1 MRVKRCAQVLATGR
15 GMALLTLTLTASL
28 VHTCSSSRESNV
40 FTAGP
45 GEQFSSLRE
54 AACSADTAGS
64 GSGSDSVIVELRG
77 GIWPPQTLQDTT
89 CLGFTRPVVV
99 RPRAGEEVVISA
111 GRQVPTTALRKQEH
125 AGIYST
131 LLPVSIGLH
140 PGQYGGLTS
149 AGCGNLAQ
157 VSYNGEPMTLARFP
171 NVNTVTDTWNFAAV
185 DKVIDPAGA
194 FTMAATNVSY
204 PVNGTRL
211 AAWAKEKHLW
221 IHGYFGYNWADTYKR
236 VDSINVSTGVIVT
249 TDARRGA
256 PQRLSTVKTEHG
268 ERDGA
273 SADSRST
280 YPVSKHNRVLAV
292 NALTELDHPGEYYI
306 DYDTGMLSF
315 IPPHGGSVAASDKI
329 VVSVNSTA
337 LEFNGS
343 ATTKSV
349 RFEHMQ
355 FADAQVSEHTIF

>member
-1 MRVKRCAQVLATGR
+1 MR
-15 GMALLTLTLTASL
+15 LTLALTASL
-28 VHTCSSSRESNV
+28 QVGFVHMCTCSSSSACNV

-54 AACSADTAGS
+54 AACSADTAAGS
-64 GSGSDSVIVELRG
+64 GSESAVVELRG
-77 GIWPPQTLQDTT
+77 GVWPPQTLQDTA
-89 CLGFTRPVVV
+89 CLGSTRSVVV

-111 GRQVPTTALRKQEH
+111 GRQVPTTSLRKQD

-131 LLPVSIGLH
+131 LLPVAIGLH
-140 PGQYGGLTS
+140 PGEYGGLTS
-149 AGCGNLAQ
+149 DGCGSLAQ

-185 DKVIDPAGA
+185 DKVVDPAGA

-204 PVNGTRL
+204 PVNATRL

-236 VDSINVSTGVIVT
+236 VESINVSTGVIVT
-249 TDARRGA
+249 TDARHSVPQQWSTEATKHGA
-256 PQRLSTVKTEHG
+256 
-268 ERDGA
+268 RDGA
-273 SADSRST
+273 GADSSTT
-280 YPVSKHNRVLAV
+280 YPVSTHNRVLAV
-292 NALTELDHPGEYYI
+292 NARTELDHPNEFYI
-306 DYDTGMLSF
+306 DYETGMLSL

-343 ATTKSV
+343 GTMKPV
-349 RFEHMQ
+349 RFEHLQ
-355 FADAQVSEHTIF
+355 FSDAQVSEHIIFYST